1 MELNDFER
9 DIRPFADPATDVEVV
24 EGLNTFRA
32 KLTRDGSDL
41 TVMVERETGKVA
53 VNVNSNKVPRSFV
66 SFRSLLASDLFASV
80 KSMAEN
86 QRRML
91 ASTTENIFIEPE
103 GQVDGSPLS
112 QKAFEHASYLK
123 PIDVSSPPITLML
136 IDGPAGVGKT
146 SLITRLVAA
155 RAVNYGRDAN
165 EPVILHVANRGRR
178 LASLDD
184 LVALS
189 IQLIRARFTY
199 DQVPALLRNGVIQIA
214 IDGFDE
220 LVDADGYA
228 DAWSVLKEFLNEVDR
243 GGPILLAGRDTFF
256 DLSGFREKLGKIG
269 ARTTISHVRLSAI
282 TPKAARE
289 WLIKRG
295 WPEGDLKTDEAQDLL
310 KENSYALRPY
320 FLSEI
325 AELGGMDQLLQELV
339 SPREF
344 LVRKFIEREAELIT
358 ARVPLSKAKAAEL
371 LRELF
376 ELIAIEMAEAETE
389 AVDVPFVQLAV
400 EFTFAKEL
408 KDPADLA
415 KLRHKAGS
423 FALMDTDARQD
434 FRRFPHTEISNH
446 FLAGALLNRLRE
458 GTTPRLLR
466 RGYFGSD
473 LMSVIGDAFVAAK
486 ADDVVKIRQR
496 LVDAMR
502 SEVGFERLSEN
513 ACSLALQSLVV
524 NAIDQ
529 TLMLSGFSAGEVVL
543 FGTSGRAD
551 LKDVS
556 VSRLDARGVDL
567 KAVSFSNCRIST
579 MLVDET
585 TAFGNLPPAAD
596 QLMVEAEGAQQILR
610 SPDGI
615 AAWIATHGSDHGP
628 AGGINT
634 EAVALLAK
642 VARVFT
648 RQFFIKD
655 DEAEA
660 DGRYLASPLWKPIE
674 VILEEAGRVRRNDRR
689 GTAGRNSDFV
699 HIVNANALL
708 ASVTEQD
715 REIWRK
721 VASVK

>member
-1 MELNDFER
+1 MELDDFER
-9 DIRPFADPATDVEVV
+9 DLRPFADPATDVEVV
-24 EGLNTFRA
+24 GSQATFRA
-32 KLTRDGSDL
+32 RLTRDGADL
-41 TVMVERETGKVA
+41 TVAIERETGKVTA
-53 VNVNSNKVPRSFV
+53 KISPDGELRRFV

-80 KSMAEN
+80 KAMAEN

-91 ASTTENIFIEPE
+91 AATTAKSFIEPE
-103 GQVDGSPLS
+103 GQINEVPMDK
-112 QKAFEHASYLK
+112 QAFEKASYLK
-123 PIDVSSPPITLML
+123 SIGGSSPPISLML

-155 RAVNYGRDAN
+155 RAVDYGRDAN
-165 EPVILHVANRGRR
+165 KPVILHVANRGRR

-184 LVALS
+184 LIALS

-199 DQVPALLRNGVIQIA
+199 DQVPALIRNGVVQIA

-228 DAWSVLKEFLNEVDR
+228 DAWSVLKEFLTEVER

-256 DLSGFREKLGKIG
+256 DLSGFREKLGNIS
-269 ARTTISHVRLSAI
+269 AQTAISHVRLSAI

-289 WLIKRG
+289 WLSTCG
-295 WPEGDLKTDEAQDLL
+295 WPESDLKTDEARDLL

-325 AELGGMDQLLQELV
+325 AELGGIDQLLRELI

-344 LVRKFIEREAELIT
+344 LVRKFIEREASLIT
-358 ARVPLSKAKAAEL
+358 ARVPLSKARAAEL

-376 ELIAIEMAEAETE
+376 ELIAVEMAEAETE
-389 AVDVPFVQLAV
+389 SVDVPFIQLAV
-400 EFTFAKEL
+400 DQTFVTDL
-408 KDPADLA
+408 KDPVDLA

-446 FLAGALLNRLRE
+446 FLASALLNSLQKGE
-458 GTTPRLLR
+458 TPRFLR

-473 LMSVIGDAFVAAK
+473 LMSVIGDAFVAVQNR
-486 ADDVVKIRQR
+486 DVIEIRKR
-496 LVDAMR
+496 LVDLTR
-502 SEVGFERLSEN
+502 SEFGFERLSEN

-524 NAIDQ
+524 DSIDES
-529 TLMLSGFSAGEVVL
+529 LKLADLSAGEVVL
-543 FGTSGRAD
+543 FGTSGKAE
-551 LKDVS
+551 LTTVS
-556 VSRLDARGVDL
+556 ISRLDARGVDL
-567 KAVSFSNCRIST
+567 QSVSFFKCRAAI

-585 TAFGNLPPAAD
+585 TTFGGQPPTVDRLMIETEGRQQNLYDPED
-596 QLMVEAEGAQQILR
+596 
-610 SPDGI
+610 I
-615 AAWIATHGSDHGP
+615 AAWIAKHGHGDGP
-628 AGGINT
+628 VGGANP

-655 DEAEA
+655 VEAEA
-660 DGRYLASPLWKPIE
+660 DGRYLAIPLWQKIE
-674 VILEEAGRVRRNDRR
+674 EILEEAGRLRRNDRL
-689 GTAGRNSDFV
+689 GTAGRKSDFV
-699 HIVNANALL
+699 HIVNAHALL

-715 REIWRK
+715 RNIWAK
-721 VASVK
+721 VAALR